1 MEEILIRR
9 MTEDDAP
16 YLSAIDQKTF
26 SMPWKTEDFLEMIAK
41 ESVAYYVAK
50 IDGEIV
56 GGAGVRNILGDG
68 EITNVV
74 VDENFRRRGIA
85 RRLLTELMDEGRRL
99 GVTAFTLEVRAG
111 NAPAINLYESLGF
124 AGVGYRKNFYER
136 PTEDALIMW
145 TERLLFT
152 ADI

>member
-1 MEEILIRR
+1 
-9 MTEDDAP
+9 MTDEDAP
-16 YLSAIDQKTF
+16 YLSAIEQKTF

-41 ESVAYYVAK
+41 ESVAYYVAE

>member
-1 MEEILIRR
+1 MNGILIRR
-9 MTEDDAP
+9 MTDEDAP
-16 YLSAIDQKTF
+16 FLSAIEQKTF

-41 ESVAYYVAK
+41 ESVAYYVAEA
-50 IDGEIV
+50 DGRIV

-74 VDENFRRRGIA
+74 VDEDYRRRGIA
-85 RRLLTELMDEGRRL
+85 RKLLTALMEEGRKL

-111 NAPAINLYESLGF
+111 NTAAIGLYESLGF
-124 AGVGYRKNFYER
+124 EGVGYRKNFYER

-145 TERLLFT
+145 TERYT
-152 ADI
+152 E